1 VLHSTVRTLRQ
12 FLFPPVI
19 QLGKGASVYT
29 AMAVLFCTC
38 LVVANLIGAV
48 LIPFQLPG
56 LGDRLVSAGIFI
68 FPVTFVLTD
77 VLNDFYGE
85 AGAKRITMLGFF
97 MALFFFA
104 VFQGI
109 SQLPILATS
118 PIASESFHQVAQQ
131 FTGMIVASL
140 TAYLV
145 GQFLDIYLFS
155 QFKRLTGE
163 RYIWL
168 RATGSTLISQGLDS
182 FLVTFIAFWGTLPLE
197 QLMLIGRSNYEVKL
211 LVAVALT
218 PVLYG
223 VHSLVRRLLSR

>member
-1 VLHSTVRTLRQ
+1 VLHTPFYALRQ
-12 FLFPPVI
+12 FLFPPVA
-19 QLGKGASVYT
+19 QLGKGASVYM
-29 AMAVLFCTC
+29 AMAVLFCCC

-48 LIPFQLPG
+48 LIPLQIPG

-68 FPVTFVLTD
+68 FPITFVLTD

-97 MALFFFA
+97 MALFFFG

-109 SQLPILATS
+109 GQLPILATS
-118 PIASESFHQVAQQ
+118 PISTESFHQVSRQ

-155 QFKRLTGE
+155 LFKRFTGG
-163 RYIWL
+163 RYIWF
-168 RATGSTLISQGLDS
+168 RATGSTLISQGFDS
-182 FLVTFIAFWGTLPLE
+182 FIVTFIAFWGTLPPE
-197 QLMLIGRSNYEVKL
+197 QLLLIGRSNYEVKL
-211 LVAVALT
+211 LVAVAIT

-223 VHSLVRRLLSR
+223 VHHLVQRLLAR